1 MVWNGNSSKLKLYIR
16 KHMRLPR
23 YYLLFGLFGFLS
35 LLSVSCKNG
44 SPENKILDRPAVNS
58 IYFWKTRFEL
68 NDYEQSFLKEHEVRR
83 MYVRFFDVDD
93 DEAGPYAQLNRIV
106 PVATTQFVTSK
117 PDSVEIVPTVFL
129 TVRAI
134 SYIEHSVGGSREAA
148 QKIVRRVLNMAD
160 YNDMGPVKE
169 VQLDC
174 DWTES
179 TQNAYFS
186 LCKEV
191 GALLHEEGILLSST
205 IRLHQLRTAAPPVDC
220 GVLMLYNTGS
230 LQSVSE
236 TNSIISRNNVA
247 KYIHNRK
254 VDYYLPLDFAYP
266 TYRWGLVFRG
276 GHFSGI
282 LHKSDYSDQTL
293 YTPQGDGTYRVAEG
307 HEVDGEYLSRGMHIR
322 VEDAPIATIL
332 EVKGI
337 VEKAFPDTHHST
349 IIYHLD
355 SLNLTKYTPDEI
367 TSIYSN

>member
-1 MVWNGNSSKLKLYIR
+1 MKNFERISIII
-16 KHMRLPR
+16 
-23 YYLLFGLFGFLS
+23 LLAISPFI
-35 LLSVSCKNG
+35 VSCGHGAGVKK
-44 SPENKILDRPAVNS
+44 SLDRPAVNS

-68 NDYEQSFLKEHEVRR
+68 GDYEQSFLKEHDIRR

-93 DEAGPYAQLNRIV
+93 DTAWPYGQLNRIV
-106 PVATTQFVTSK
+106 PVATTQFITSK
-117 PDSVEIVPTVFL
+117 PDSVEIVPTVFI
-129 TVRAI
+129 TVRSI
-134 SYIEHSVGGSREAA
+134 SYIEHSEGGSKEAA

-191 GALLHEEGILLSST
+191 GNLLHKEGIILSST
-205 IRLHQLRTAAPPVDC
+205 IRLHQLRTVAPPVDC

-236 TNSIISRNNVA
+236 TNSIISRNEVA
-247 KYIHNRK
+247 KYLRNK
-254 VDYYLPLDFAYP
+254 KMNYALPLDFAYP
-266 TYRWGLVFRG
+266 TYRWGLVFRDAT
-276 GHFSGI
+276 FCGI
-282 LHKSDYSDQTL
+282 LHKSDFSDQSL
-293 YTPQGDGTYRVAEG
+293 YTPQEDGTYMVARH
-307 HEVDGEYLSRGMHIR
+307 HEVDGEFLTSGMSIR
-322 VEDAPIATIL
+322 VENAPVATIL
-332 EVKGI
+332 EVKTL
-337 VEKAFPDTHHST
+337 VDKSFPDMPHSN
-349 IIYHLD
+349 ILYHLD

>member
-1 MVWNGNSSKLKLYIR
+1 MGW
-16 KHMRLPR
+16 
-23 YYLLFGLFGFLS
+23 F
-35 LLSVSCKNG
+35 LLSALVLLMCSCKEG
-44 SPENKILDRPAVNS
+44 PRLSIQSDRPSVNS

-68 NDYEQSFLKEHEVRR
+68 NDYEQSFLKEHDVRR

-93 DEAGPYAQLNRIV
+93 DAAGPCAQFNRIV
-106 PVATTQFVTSK
+106 PVATTLFVTSK

-134 SYIEHSVGGSREAA
+134 SYIEHSEGGSKDAA

-160 YNDMGPVKE
+160 YNDMGPLKE

-186 LCKEV
+186 LCKEMS
-191 GALLHEEGILLSST
+191 ALLHEEGILLSST
-205 IRLHQLRTAAPPVDC
+205 IRLHQLRSTAPPVDC

-230 LQSVSE
+230 LQSASE
-236 TNSIISRNNVA
+236 SNSIISKNEVA

-254 VDYYLPLDFAYP
+254 VDYALPLDFAYP

-276 GHFSGI
+276 DHFSGI
-282 LHKSDYSDQTL
+282 LHLSDFSDETL
-293 YTPQGDGTYRVAEG
+293 YTPQDDGTYIVAKG
-307 HEVDGEYLSRGMHIR
+307 YDVDGEYISRGMRIR
-322 VEDAPIATIL
+322 LEESPVETIL
-332 EVKGI
+332 AVKEL
-337 VEKAFPDTHHST
+337 VKKAFPDTPHSN

-367 TSIYSN
+367 TSIYGN